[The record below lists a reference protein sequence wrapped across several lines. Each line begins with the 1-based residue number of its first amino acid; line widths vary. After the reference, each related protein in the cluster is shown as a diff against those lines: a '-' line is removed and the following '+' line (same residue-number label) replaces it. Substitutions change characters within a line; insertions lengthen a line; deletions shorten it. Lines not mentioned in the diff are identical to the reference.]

1 VILHVTRSHK
11 RTKDVV
17 TRRVFESPNA
27 FGGRA
32 PPGPAGGASALPQT
46 HELKSGDTEA
56 YSPTSKGKGENGRE
70 RKGEKTEGRGGN
82 CLLFMSLLATHLAI
96 SLKSE
101 KERLLTVEERA
112 ICNVSVLMG

>member
-1 VILHVTRSHK
+1 LGSL
-11 RTKDVV
+11 
-17 TRRVFESPNA
+17 S
-27 FGGRA
+27 A
-32 PPGPAGGASALPQT
+32 PPDPRAEIGGHGSLQSYF
-46 HELKSGDTEA
+46 EGEGRERERKER
-56 YSPTSKGKGENGRE
+56 GENG
-70 RKGEKTEGRGGN
+70 GEGRGEN

>member
-1 VILHVTRSHK
+1 MTGYILHVTRSHK
-11 RTKDVV
+11 RTKGVV

-46 HELKSGDTEA
+46 HELKSGDKEA

-70 RKGEKTEGRGGN
+70 RKGEKTEGRGGEGIAS
-82 CLLFMSLLATHLAI
+82 SLCHFWLHTWQL
-96 SLKSE
+96 
-101 KERLLTVEERA
+101 V
-112 ICNVSVLMG
+112 